1 MKKKK
6 DSVYYQKDSITIKK
20 NVKLS
25 KIFRFFSIII
35 CIFGLHN
42 LNAQDFYWEN
52 PKTFVNADSF
62 FPLVVKNSNESY
74 VFWEEVQSI
83 NKEISISL
91 RNYKNLNDFYD
102 NRNFSGVIKYSGNE
116 VPDIYSAAVLENGII
131 AVCAATQNGEIYVF
145 YSSNKGKSFEKTK
158 IDTDL
163 LLIAPKIYA
172 SSNETFVLFCS
183 VGIENNFVLYYAE
196 STDGKNWSQLK
207 IFGPSKI
214 LTILLFQFYIQRKET
229 I

>member
-74 VFWEEVQSI
+74 VFWEEVHYLVDERHFHHFGGVGVGVQFDYREIAFHQCRHRESERHGYDGGEH
-83 NKEISISL
+83 EISQGADAQPPHFFHIL
-91 RNYKNLNDFYD
+91 HLHD
-102 NRNFSGVIKYSGNE
+102 
-116 VPDIYSAAVLENGII
+116 AA
-131 AVCAATQNGEIYVF
+131 
-145 YSSNKGKSFEKTK
+145 
-158 IDTDL
+158 DD
-163 LLIAPKIYA
+163 
-172 SSNETFVLFCS
+172 
-183 VGIENNFVLYYAE
+183 
-196 STDGKNWSQLK
+196 
-207 IFGPSKI
+207 
-214 LTILLFQFYIQRKET
+214 
-229 I
+229 